1 MALSR
6 LRAKGRAGIGNEPHV
21 RLYAHELDCPAY
33 RTLAPDARA
42 LLVELRALYRP
53 STGNVVFLSLRE
65 AMRRIGV
72 GQRRA
77 QAAFTAL
84 IERGWI
90 TVETPGGFT
99 YKTRHATSY
108 RLENQAGPTS
118 DAKPSKA
125 YMRWQPEA
133 DLEENHDALLH
144 TVSVAKKTGQLK

>member
-1 MALSR
+1 M
-6 LRAKGRAGIGNEPHV
+6 
-21 RLYAHELDCPAY
+21 RLYMYELTCPAY
-33 RTLAPDARA
+33 RTLDPDARA

-65 AMRRIGV
+65 AMKRIGV

-77 QAAFTAL
+77 QAAFAAL

-108 RLENQAGPTS
+108 RLENEAGAALG
-118 DAKPSKA
+118 AKPSKA
-125 YMRWQPEA
+125 YMRWQPDAGLEA
-133 DLEENHDALLH
+133 KHADFLH
-144 TVSVAKKTGQLK
+144 TDLNAQKRR

>member
-1 MALSR
+1 MVAQSR
-6 LRAKGRAGIGNEPHV
+6 LKAKGRASIGKESHV
-21 RLYAHELDCPAY
+21 RLYAHELNCPAY
-33 RTLAPDARA
+33 RTLDSDARA

-53 STGNVVFLSLRE
+53 STGNAVFLSVRE
-65 AMRRIGV
+65 AMKRIGV

-77 QAAFTAL
+77 QAAFAAL

-90 TVETPGGFT
+90 TVEISGGFM

-108 RLENQAGPTS
+108 RLENEAGVAL

-133 DLEENHDALLH
+133 DMDE
-144 TVSVAKKTGQLK
+144 KP